1 MAKKLDGKTVLMII
15 APDGFNDTEF
25 FDSKEVFENLGA
37 DVVVASKGTDEAIGS
52 KGGYAEIDSDYGSLD
67 ADDFNAIVFVGGP
80 GTTSFLNDP
89 KAHRLARDAVEYEK
103 VLGAICMAPS
113 ILANAGL
120 LEEKRATSTSSEKK
134 NLENHGAK
142 FTGKPV
148 ECYGKIVTAT
158 GPPATK
164 DFAKKIAELMQ
175 K

>member
-1 MAKKLDGKTVLMII
+1 MGKKLDNKTVLMII

-25 FDSKEVFENLGA
+25 FDSKEVFETLGA
-37 DVVVASKGTDEAIGS
+37 DVVVASKGTGEAIGS

-67 ADDFNAIVFVGGP
+67 VEDFDAVVFIGGL
-80 GTTSFLNDP
+80 GTSAFLQDP
-89 KAHRLARDAVEYEK
+89 KAHRLARDAVECEK

-134 NLENHGAK
+134 NLEKHGAK
-142 FTGKPV
+142 FTGKSV
-148 ECYGKIVTAT
+148 ETDGKIVTAN

-164 DFAKKIAELMQ
+164 EFAKKIAELIN